1 MKIDNTHFFWKNIVF
16 KNNEARI
23 CELLYEK
30 NKNDIRRIIEELFQ
44 AQNVKILTITSLVQ
58 NYAILIKKYVSWSR
72 VLININVCL
81 CMKQDIGKLNILRI
95 YNKVKSW
102 TRICTEMV
110 FQVNAGPT
118 GFVNQCLKF
127 LFKGWKNYVDLSYSE
142 IIDPK

>member
-1 MKIDNTHFFWKNIVF
+1 
-16 KNNEARI
+16 
-23 CELLYEK
+23 
-30 NKNDIRRIIEELFQ
+30 
-44 AQNVKILTITSLVQ
+44 
-58 NYAILIKKYVSWSR
+58 
-72 VLININVCL
+72 
-81 CMKQDIGKLNILRI
+81 MKQDIGKLNILRI